1 MPHAALII
9 INDPYYDRTSLAPPG
24 VAAT

>member
-9 INDPYYDRTSLAPPG
+9 INDPYYDHTSLAPPG